1 MADVGIWTKNADI
14 AAKAGANA
22 NATSK
27 AVAWTDLIVLDIE
40 AFVNVTCRTNFSD
53 SYGTLNVDKKSMLK
67 EITTNICAVYVIA
80 YDMSG
85 YTSRI
90 EAEDMINILMSRA
103 YAALELIKDQKSV
116 TFVNGA

>member
-27 AVAWTDLIVLDIE
+27 ATAWTDLIVLDIE
-40 AFVNVTCRTNFSD
+40 AYVNVVCRYNFSD
-53 SYGTLNVDKKSMLK
+53 NYAALNVDVKSMLK
-67 EITTNICAVYVIA
+67 EITTNLCAVYVIA

-85 YTSRI
+85 YTSRV
-90 EAEDMINILMSRA
+90 EAEDMINILLHRFNEGMK
-103 YAALELIKDQKSV
+103 ALQDQKSI
-116 TFVNGA
+116 TYIKGA